1 MMAQAA
7 SVRKPRPPSM
17 VPPGRIDLEFGKALR
32 RWLPR
37 PLGGAAPEVTG
48 TVDLHGIP
56 VTDHGW

>member
-1 MMAQAA
+1 
-7 SVRKPRPPSM
+7 M

-37 PLGGAAPEVTG
+37 PLAGAAPEVTE

-56 VTDHGW
+56 VTGHGW